1 MSFADR
7 DCVFWMDGELVP
19 RHEATIHILIHSL
32 PCDAG
37 IFEGARSDRSHGIAG

>member
-19 RHEATIHILIHSL
+19 GG
-32 PCDAG
+32 AG
-37 IFEGARSDRSHGIAG
+37 IFEGARSDRSDGIAG